1 MRAIRAGGD
10 RLDAR
15 RTDGDARMN
24 VLVLMGGLSAERE
37 ISLRTGSGIV
47 AALERRGHRVLAGDP
62 ATGRLARGVAQ
73 LEAAAAPPAAAGAP
87 AALPSTAG
95 PAAAHAALAHGGL
108 VLADRTQALLTAQEA
123 AGVDVVL
130 IALHGGAGED
140 GTLQTLL
147 ELAHRPYTGSGPL
160 ASALAMDKVMAK
172 RLFAWA
178 GIPTPEWV
186 DMTAAEASAVAE
198 ALAPA
203 SAGAWTAP
211 PEFAALGL
219 PLVVKPVDQGS
230 TIGLTI
236 VQRWEDLAGA
246 VTEAGRFGP
255 RILFER
261 FIPGREL
268 AIGVLGR
275 DVLPIVEIEPTH
287 AVYDYAC
294 KYTKGMSRYICP
306 AKIDPTVARAAQK
319 AALGAFEVLG
329 CADFG
334 RVDVRLTP
342 DGQPYVLEVNTI
354 PGMTET
360 SLLPMAAAEAGI
372 PYDALVERMCQLA
385 LARRA
390 ATAGNHPGPSAAG
403 RRSGHAPDAEAD
415 ALGRTG

>member
-1 MRAIRAGGD
+1 MHGD
-10 RLDAR
+10 A
-15 RTDGDARMN
+15 DGDARMN
-24 VLVLMGGLSAERE
+24 ILVLMGGHSAERE
-37 ISLRTGSGIV
+37 ISLRTGSGIIQ
-47 AALERRGHRVLAGDP
+47 ALERRGHRVLAGDP
-62 ATGRLARGVAQ
+62 ATGRLARGAA
-73 LEAAAAPPAAAGAP
+73 LLDAPAPGPGGSAALAAA
-87 AALPSTAG
+87 AG
-95 PAAAHAALAHGGL
+95 PAAAHTAAAHGGL
-108 VLADRTQALLTAQEA
+108 VLADRTQALLTSREA

-186 DMTAAEASAVAE
+186 DMTAGEAAAI
-198 ALAPA
+198 AATLAPA
-203 SAGAWTAP
+203 RGGAWTAP
-211 PEFAALGL
+211 PAFAALGL

-236 VQRWEDLAGA
+236 VQRWEELKEA
-246 VTEAGRFGP
+246 VAEAGRFGP

-261 FIPGREL
+261 FVPGREL
-268 AIGVLGR
+268 AIGILGR
-275 DVLPIVEIEPTH
+275 DVLPIVEIEPTK
-287 AVYDYAC
+287 AVYDYEC

-372 PYDALVERMCQLA
+372 AYDELVERMCTLA

-390 ATAGNHPGPSAAG
+390 GTTAAG
-403 RRSGHAPDAEAD
+403 VSNAEAD
-415 ALGRTG
+415 ALRRTG